1 MPRDFN
7 TPIRE
12 PWNASIYR
20 TLKTIDLHTFLY
32 LKTGDIWHEEQAQIL
47 RKYLTD
53 LKDWI
58 ILEETK

>member
-20 TLKTIDLHTFLY
+20 ILKTIDLHTLLY
-32 LKTGDIWHEEQAQIL
+32 LKTGDIWHEEHAQIL